1 MDGEGKPPHNLKKRT
16 LAGSNKC
23 FFTCGRPGY
32 CARDKSRQVSDNEV
46 SAWACG
52 LLGLPGPKKA
62 IVSLLGRKPDG
73 KSEFRFYTFHGEWD
87 TSEERGGKPSFQ
99 EWMDNRHADLDI
111 MIREY
116 PTYDKGLSSEEVKA
130 IAAIICDLFA
140 QGRTVIVV
148 DSAGASRTQ
157 QVANYFRS

>member
-1 MDGEGKPPHNLKKRT
+1 MERVSHLIT
-16 LAGSNKC
+16 
-23 FFTCGRPGY
+23 
-32 CARDKSRQVSDNEV
+32 SRNAHLPAAVS
-46 SAWACG
+46 
-52 LLGLPGPKKA
+52 
-62 IVSLLGRKPDG
+62 VSLRAGGRDIVQEIRAG
-73 KSEFRFYTFHGEWD
+73 KCQTMKCLRGPAGYSVYQDPRKRSFRYWVASQMERVSSASTRSTVSGD
-87 TSEERGGKPSFQ
+87 TSEEGGGKPSFQ
-99 EWMDNRHADLDI
+99 EWMDSRHADLDI